1 MTYGLRFYLGTQLDI
16 IKVRNTG
23 TPYLWIY
30 LKTFLRGKFRY
41 CKLIPLT
48 MTINGTDNIVSKLS
62 NQFVLH
68 FDSGGNK
75 KETVRLNVTI
85 GAEYQ
90 DSF

>member
-1 MTYGLRFYLGTQLDI
+1 
-16 IKVRNTG
+16 
-23 TPYLWIY
+23 
-30 LKTFLRGKFRY
+30 
-41 CKLIPLT
+41 

-85 GAEYQ
+85 GGEYQ